1 MSGET
6 FEPALSDAAKIQGV
20 REIQLILGHDS
31 DLDTFRERYGKDIKV
46 LLGLD
51 KLTIKDM
58 TRPPFVIHDKAG
70 EGDDINIFFE

>member
-6 FEPALSDAAKIQGV
+6 FEPTLSDAAKIQRV
-20 REIQLILGHDS
+20 REIQLILGRDS
-31 DLDTFRERYGKDIKV
+31 DLDAFRTRYGHDIKA

-51 KLTIKDM
+51 SLTIKDM